1 MDKAK
6 GHGLSH
12 TQFVL
17 DVKMVAMLDNIGCL
31 NEMKEEK
38 RKFDNPD
45 MQQAANFASMR
56 YPMLLWNA
64 VSSHLFS
71 LALVPCRGKAIVIR
85 MSGAPF

>member
-1 MDKAK
+1 MV
-6 GHGLSH
+6 LSH
-12 TQFVL
+12 TQFLL

-31 NEMKEEK
+31 NEMKEK
-38 RKFDNPD
+38 KCIFDNPA

-56 YPMLLWNA
+56 CPVLLLNT
-64 VSSHLFS
+64 VSSHLFD